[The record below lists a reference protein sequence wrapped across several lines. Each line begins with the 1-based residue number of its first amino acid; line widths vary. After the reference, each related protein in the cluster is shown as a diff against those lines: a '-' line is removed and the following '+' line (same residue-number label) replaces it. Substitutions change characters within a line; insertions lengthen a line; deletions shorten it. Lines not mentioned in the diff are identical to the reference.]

1 MTLSERLREAT
12 TSFAAVFR
20 NADLR
25 RLQLAWIGSVIGN
38 WSYLIALSVYAYAE
52 GGAAA
57 VGLVL
62 LIRMVPAA
70 IASPLLAAF
79 ADRHSRTRV
88 MVVSDGLR
96 GALMVA
102 AAALIATDGPA
113 PLVYAIVAASTVVG
127 TPFRPAQAAL
137 LPALARNPGEL
148 TAANVASSTIESIA
162 VFVGPALGGVLLA
175 ISSIEVVFAVNAL
188 TFFWSAALV
197 LRIGASGTPPP
208 AAADGG
214 SGEHHGGGGILAG
227 VRAITSNGDL
237 FALSVLYT
245 GQTLVAGALNVL
257 VVVTALELLDLDV
270 SGVGYLNAALGAG
283 GLLGGF
289 VALVLATRGRLAA
302 DFGLGIALYGL
313 PLVLVG
319 AVSSTPVALVALAV
333 IGLGNSLV
341 DINALTIMQRVVP
354 DEVLA
359 RALGVLEGVLLASIG
374 LGALLAP
381 ALIEVAGVRAALIA
395 TGLLLPALTL
405 LGAARLRSIDRRATA
420 PPALALLEG
429 VDLLAPLPPATL
441 QHLATVLAETRVPAG
456 ATVVRE
462 GEHGDRYYVV
472 ADGEVE
478 IEGRRFGAGEGF
490 GEIALLRDVPRTAT
504 VTAATPVTLLSL
516 DREEFLAA
524 VTGHEP
530 AHAAAEN
537 VVAARLGSFD
547 VGVGSV

>member
-96 GALMVA
+96 GVLMVA

-113 PLVYAIVAASTVVG
+113 PLVYAIVAVSTVVG

-188 TFFWSAALV
+188 TFLWSAALV
-197 LRIGASGTPPP
+197 LRIGASGAPQPVS
-208 AAADGG
+208 AEGG
-214 SGEHHGGGGILAG
+214 SGEHHGGGILAG

-381 ALIEVAGVRAALIA
+381 ALIEVAGVRTALIA

-405 LGAARLRSIDRRATA
+405 VGATRLRSIDRRATA

-441 QHLATVLAETRVPAG
+441 QHLATILAETRVPAG